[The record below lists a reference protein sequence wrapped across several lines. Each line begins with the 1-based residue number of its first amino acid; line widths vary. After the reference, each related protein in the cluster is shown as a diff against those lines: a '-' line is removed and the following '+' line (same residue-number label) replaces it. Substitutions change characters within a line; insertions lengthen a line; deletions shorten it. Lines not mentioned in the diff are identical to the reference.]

1 MGDFVFKHGKSA
13 FNMLQEA
20 VTQAVEG
27 KLVYITVSGSGYA
40 AMSWAITYSEYWWR
54 RVCCDK

>member
-1 MGDFVFKHGKSA
+1 MCITSAKKGDFVFKHGKSA

-40 AMSWAITYSEYWWR
+40 AMS
-54 RVCCDK
+54 